1 MNVKLCATR
10 LGQAQLLNDAKTELN
25 VICGLCVGHDAI
37 FAKASVAPVTT
48 LIAKDRVLA
57 HNPVG
62 AIYCQYIRERF
73 NKNT

>member
-1 MNVKLCATR
+1 MRAYPQIVDDAR
-10 LGQAQLLNDAKTELN
+10 VLNDAETQLN
-25 VICGLCVGHDAI
+25 VLCGLCVGHDAI
-37 FAKASVAPVTT
+37 FSKVSKAAVTT

-57 HNPVG
+57 HNPVA